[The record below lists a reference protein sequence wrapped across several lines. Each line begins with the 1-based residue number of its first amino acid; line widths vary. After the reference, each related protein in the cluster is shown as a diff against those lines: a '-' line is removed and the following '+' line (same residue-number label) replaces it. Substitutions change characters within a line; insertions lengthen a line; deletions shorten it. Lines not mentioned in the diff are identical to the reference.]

1 MTGRRQAM
9 TNMRSGDPDPTLTD
23 YYPAWLDN
31 LADDVTL
38 EGSAMDG
45 FVQGPEAVRAVLVS
59 IRGLYDYQKF
69 NFAGPYGENDWLE
82 DYTAGVSGEANRQLH
97 GGQAQRAPGRRS
109 TSWATTG
116 PAARRCSCPGWLAR
130 SSPAPPTRSTSSP
143 ASRERRPH
151 ELLCHPGGPRLGHRS
166 AEPARR
172 VHRHVHQPVRRHRAP
187 APACGHRRRRSPSA
201 AGAWL
206 AADLVCL
213 AAGDAR
219 ASAGLPGHRAR
230 PARVRAVRQASGR
243 L

>member
-69 NFAGPYGENDWLE
+69 NFAGP
-82 DYTAGVSGEANRQLH
+82 TARTTGSRTTPPASAGSQSATSRWSS
-97 GGQAQRAPGRRS
+97 ATAPARRS

-116 PAARRCSCPGWLAR
+116 PAARRCSCPGWSAR
-130 SSPAPPTRSTSSP
+130 SSPAPPTRGTS
-143 ASRERRPH
+143 
-151 ELLCHPGGPRLGHRS
+151 
-166 AEPARR
+166 
-172 VHRHVHQPVRRHRAP
+172 
-187 APACGHRRRRSPSA
+187 
-201 AGAWL
+201 
-206 AADLVCL
+206 
-213 AAGDAR
+213 
-219 ASAGLPGHRAR
+219 
-230 PARVRAVRQASGR
+230 
-243 L
+243 